1 MNGVAHTSPSEPA
14 SSAPFL
20 ATFLQ
25 AVGLIDLIAT
35 PVGVLLVLALR
46 LHNGQPLDSLF
57 VALLVGAF
65 LSGLTLGAILMGLA
79 AVVRHG
85 YAVNRK
91 SDDADSRATY
101 YTDASELDPDSGGKS
116 FELSRGGARQF
127 LTTLT
132 DLRAVQLLPDVDRE
146 QNTAQLRS
154 QAQRRAT
161 EEVIDAINRRQ
172 LGRARLL
179 LRDAEA
185 VYGKTQTLERLAD
198 KIEEASTRHEA
209 LDYARTK
216 RIVEDAIREGQWV
229 QAESYA
235 HTLHID
241 HPASAR
247 SKQLWE
253 DTRRA
258 RLNAHIQESVR
269 HHHWAEALAA
279 TEEFLGRFPVGREAD
294 ALRSQKATL
303 DANAEIVQR
312 KQYEEK
318 FKELISGQHF
328 ADALRIARHVIEH
341 FPRSPQA
348 QALREQVPILERRV
362 AGQTG

>member
-1 MNGVAHTSPSEPA
+1 MNGVATTTSSKPSA
-14 SSAPFL
+14 AAPFL
-20 ATFLQ
+20 AAFLQ
-25 AVGLIDLIAT
+25 SVGLIDLIAT

-46 LHNGQPLDSLF
+46 LNNDQPLDSFF
-57 VALLVGAF
+57 VAMLLGAF
-65 LSGLTLGAILMGLA
+65 LFGLTMGALLMGLA

-85 YAVNRK
+85 HAVNRSADE
-91 SDDADSRATY
+91 SDGSVPYYSDAAE
-101 YTDASELDPDSGGKS
+101 AEGGGAES
-116 FELSRGGARQF
+116 FGLSRGDARQ
-127 LTTLT
+127 LVTTLT
-132 DLRAVQLLPDVDRE
+132 DLRDVQLLPKENRE
-146 QNTAQLRS
+146 DNVARLRV
-154 QAQRRAT
+154 QAQRVAT
-161 EEVIDAINRRQ
+161 EEIIDAINRRK
-172 LGRARLL
+172 LGRARIL
-179 LRDAEA
+179 LRDVEA
-185 VYGKTQTLERLAD
+185 VYGSTQTLDRLGG
-198 KIEEASTRHEA
+198 KIEEASTRHES

-216 RIVEDAIREGQWV
+216 RIVEVAIGEGQWG

-235 HTLHID
+235 HTLYTD
-241 HPASAR
+241 HPDSAR

-258 RLNAHIQESVR
+258 RLNAHIQESVQ

-279 TEEFLGRFPVGREAD
+279 TEEFLERFPVGREAE

-303 DANAEIVQR
+303 ATNAEIVQR

-318 FKELISGQHF
+318 FKELISGHHF

-348 QALREQVPILERRV
+348 HALREQVPILEQRV

>member
-1 MNGVAHTSPSEPA
+1 MNGVARTTSSKPA
-14 SSAPFL
+14 AAAPFL

-25 AVGLIDLIAT
+25 SVGLIDLIAT

-46 LHNGQPLDSLF
+46 LNNDQPLDSLF

-65 LSGLTLGAILMGLA
+65 LFGLTMGALLMGLA
-79 AVVRHG
+79 GVVRHG
-85 YAVNRK
+85 HAVNRSADDSEGPTPYY
-91 SDDADSRATY
+91 SDAGEA
-101 YTDASELDPDSGGKS
+101 EGGVES
-116 FELSRGGARQF
+116 LGLSRGDARQ
-127 LTTLT
+127 LVTTLT
-132 DLRAVQLLPDVDRE
+132 DLRDVQLLPKENRE
-146 QNTAQLRS
+146 DNVARLRV
-154 QAQRRAT
+154 QAQRVAT
-161 EEVIDAINRRQ
+161 EEIIDAINRRK
-172 LGRARLL
+172 LGLARILI
-179 LRDAEA
+179 RDVEA
-185 VYGKTQTLERLAD
+185 VYGSTQTLERLGG
-198 KIEEASTRHEA
+198 KIEEASARHES

-216 RIVEDAIREGQWV
+216 RIVEDAIREGQWG

-235 HTLHID
+235 HTLYTD
-241 HPASAR
+241 HPDSAR

-258 RLNAHIQESVR
+258 RLNAHIQESVQ

-279 TEEFLGRFPVGREAD
+279 TEEFLERFPVGREAE
-294 ALRSQKATL
+294 ALRMQKATL
-303 DANAEIVQR
+303 ATNAEIVQR

-318 FKELISGQHF
+318 FKELIGGHHF

-348 QALREQVPILERRV
+348 HALREQIPILEQRV